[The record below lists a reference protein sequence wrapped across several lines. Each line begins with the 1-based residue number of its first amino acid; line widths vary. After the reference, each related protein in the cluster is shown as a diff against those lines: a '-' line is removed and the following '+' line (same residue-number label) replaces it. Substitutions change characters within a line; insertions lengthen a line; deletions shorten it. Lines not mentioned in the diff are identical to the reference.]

1 MGALMSWLAVSR
13 SVEFTTIHTYTP
25 GAEGISLPVVLRSG
39 GEMVKLPACVDTG
52 ASHCLF
58 ERNHAEL
65 LNLEVETGDHK
76 TFRTATGRVDAF
88 GHLVTMEV
96 LDLRFES
103 VVYFF
108 ADERIN
114 KNLLG
119 RAGWLDRIR
128 FGLID
133 RDGELYVAPYD

>member
-1 MGALMSWLAVSR
+1 MPAI
-13 SVEFTTIHTYTP
+13 EFTRIHAY
-25 GAEGISLPVVLRSG
+25 GHVADGISLPVILTSASESVEL
-39 GEMVKLPACVDTG
+39 LAYVDTG
-52 ASHCLF
+52 ASNCLF

-65 LNLEVETGDHK
+65 LNLDVEAGDRK

-96 LDLRFES
+96 LDLKFES

-119 RAGWLDRIR
+119 RVGWLDRIR
-128 FGLID
+128 LGLID
-133 RDGELYVAPYD
+133 HDGELFLAPYD